1 VRSGNARGAMD
12 AAAGSPPVPAS
23 CVFSPV
29 IDLGT
34 LAGLHAH
41 DHQLAAYC
49 PRCDAWR
56 VLPLA
61 EMVAQGKGSLRLP
74 LRVRCRDCGAIGR
87 VNHRGRRDAIFDCVI
102 EIVDEAESLPDQER
116 QRQRRIALA
125 MLEEVGP
132 A

>member
-1 VRSGNARGAMD
+1 MD

-34 LAGLHAH
+34 LAGVHAH

-87 VNHRGRRDAIFDCVI
+87 LQVRPPVPTYSNPHGW
-102 EIVDEAESLPDQER
+102 Q
-116 QRQRRIALA
+116 
-125 MLEEVGP
+125 
-132 A
+132 